1 MKVFSS
7 HKELLK
13 SLDSGELIG
22 LVPTMGSLHEGH
34 LSLIKRA
41 IDENVQTIV
50 TIYVNPTQFND
61 KNDLNKYPR
70 NLKSDLDKLKHL
82 QNIFIYAPQDKDLYK
97 EVEAKKYNLD
107 DLDKVLE
114 GKFRPGHFNGVATI
128 VEKFFNLFNPN
139 NAYFGEKD
147 FQQLTIIKTIVKKLN
162 LNINI
167 IACTTVRETDGLAMS
182 SRNILMTEEERL
194 NAGIVSKI
202 MIKAREIYN
211 NKKIEIIPKS
221 LKTEINSLKNCQ
233 LEYFEIENLSKYS
246 ECIENEGSRIFIAYK
261 VGRTRIID
269 NLPLK

>member
-1 MKVFSS
+1 LDPG
-7 HKELLK
+7 ELL
-13 SLDSGELIG
+13 G

-34 LSLIKRA
+34 LALINRA

-97 EVEAKKYNLD
+97 EVEAKKYDLD

-128 VEKFFNLFNPN
+128 VVKFFNLFKPN

-147 FQQLTIIKTIVKKLN
+147 FQQLTIIKTIAKKLN

-182 SRNILMTEEERL
+182 SRNILMTKEERI
-194 NAGIVSKI
+194 NAGIISKI
-202 MIKAREIYN
+202 MTKAREIC
-211 NKKIEIIPKS
+211 NKNKSEIIPKS
-221 LKTEINSLKNCQ
+221 LKNKINSLKNCQ
-233 LEYFEIENLSKYS
+233 LEYFEIENLSKYTPS
-246 ECIENEGSRIFIAYK
+246 IEDEGSRIFIAYRI
-261 VGRTRIID
+261 GSIRIID
-269 NLPLK
+269 NLPLE